1 MRIAELALALLTFAS
16 AWAAD
21 LPTPTTTLT
30 AETSNNTSAAPA
42 FLAQPNGNQAGA
54 NVSKIPTRSL
64 LYPGSTTKIYAHV
77 EPWWGSSH
85 HIDIGY
91 SSQDPAQVRRQV
103 MDMIS
108 RGLDGAVA
116 DWYGPD
122 SYEALGV
129 KLLMAEAETHSGF
142 GFFVEI
148 DKGAIEWDSCYP
160 GCNATTA
167 AIQLVNRVA
176 GDFYSSPAYFRI
188 GGRPVLREFGMET
201 ISFPSGQS
209 DPNWNVVDWNAV
221 QSQVPGNPLIIHRNL
236 GGFAK
241 ARSGGAFTWMEP
253 KTLDVMPA
261 NYDGTDELDWFYSN
275 AIASYGSMPAVGAV
289 WKGFNDILAD
299 WAPPGGRHI
308 EQNCG
313 QSWLRTFAAA
323 NRYYSA
329 ARQLPVLQL
338 VTWNDYEEGTELET
352 GIDNCVTVSASVS
365 GSTLRWSITGDEST
379 LDHYVAFISSD
390 GENLAVLGNFA
401 AGNNAVDLAAFAIP
415 AGSYSLFVK
424 AVGKPSLRNQM
435 SAPVTLTVAPPPPP
449 PPPPPQVVKDV
460 IITATPS
467 SLQVTRGQPGQLTLT
482 VAQTGATDLVSLS
495 CSNLPSGATC
505 SFAPSALTP
514 GVQPMPV
521 VLTIATSGMS
531 ATLRNRRPP
540 LFALWMPAAM
550 GLVMLPGMRRRHR
563 RTALFALLLGL
574 VLLQLACGGGQTR
587 SAVAQSAASP
597 NTPANTTPA
606 SPPNATP
613 PSPPSTPTN
622 ASTYTIIVT
631 ATSGS
636 VTRSTNVTLTV
647 N

>member
-1 MRIAELALALLTFAS
+1 MRIAVLAAALLTFAS
-16 AWAAD
+16 AWAND
-21 LPTPTTTLT
+21 LPTATTTLT
-30 AETSNNTSAAPA
+30 AENANNTSAAAA

-91 SSQDPAQVRRQV
+91 SSQDPSQVHRQV
-103 MDMIS
+103 ADMIS

-122 SYEALGV
+122 SYEALGL
-129 KLLMAEAETHSGF
+129 KFLMAEAETHPGF

-167 AIQLVNRVA
+167 VIQLMTRVA
-176 GDFYSSPAYFRI
+176 GEFFPSPAYFRLA
-188 GGRPVLREFGMET
+188 GRPVLREFGMET
-201 ISFPSGQS
+201 VSFPSGQS

-241 ARSGGAFTWMEP
+241 AQSGGAFGWMEP

-275 AIASYGSMPAVGAV
+275 AVASYGSMPAFGAA

-313 QSWLRTFAAA
+313 QSWLRTFAAV
-323 NRYYSA
+323 NRYYST

-390 GENLAVLGNFA
+390 GEKLAVLGNFA
-401 AGNNAVDLAAFAIP
+401 TGSNTADLSAFAIP
-415 AGSYSLFVK
+415 GGSYSLFVK
-424 AVGKPSLRNQM
+424 AVAKPSLRNQM
-435 SAPVTLTVAPPPPP
+435 SAPVALTIAGSPVAPAAKN
-449 PPPPPQVVKDV
+449 VT
-460 IITATPS
+460 ISATPS
-467 SLQVTRGQPGQLTLT
+467 ALQVTRGQAGQLTLN
-482 VAQTGATDLVSLS
+482 VAQTGATDMMSLS

-505 SFAPSALTP
+505 SFAPGALAP
-514 GVQPMPV
+514 GAQPMPV
-521 VLTIATSGMS
+521 LLTIATSGMS
-531 ATLRNRRPP
+531 AALRNRRAP

-550 GLVMLPGMRRRHR
+550 GLVMLPRIARRHR
-563 RTALFALLLGL
+563 RAALFALLLGL

-587 SAVAQSAASP
+587 SASMQSPSSP
-597 NTPANTTPA
+597 STSSATNTTP
-606 SPPNATP
+606 
-613 PSPPSTPTN
+613 

-636 VTRSTNVTLTV
+636 VARSTNVTLTV